1 MPAAQ
6 TTVFKDKGTNSP
18 VRADALLDRPLP
30 YNQDAEEGL
39 VACCLKDVTGEALS
53 ACIEGRMG
61 PDSFHRPTHQIIF
74 NALSELHKTGDKI
87 DEIILA
93 EYLQSTDQLEE
104 VGGLP
109 ALYRLTSRIE
119 TTAHG
124 TYWMKIVQEK
134 HVMRT
139 LIRTATSVIDRAYSS
154 PSDLEGFLGEVEQEI
169 LDVNQDRVTEGAQP
183 ISVSMDKAVKLVTG
197 LLNNETTVGVL
208 TGFRDLDKYT
218 HGLQP
223 AEMIVLAARP
233 SMGKTSLALNIAE
246 EVVFSRS
253 SEDEDKS
260 VLVFSLE
267 MSATQL
273 ATRLLC
279 GRARVDMQKLR
290 DGFASKT
297 EEGKL
302 AKTAGELMSAGLW
315 IDDSASMSIHEMRAK
330 ARRRH
335 AKSPLKLIIIDYLQL
350 IMGSDSRTPREQQIA
365 EISRGT
371 KAMAKELS
379 VPVLVLSQL
388 NRDSEKEKR
397 DPRLSDL
404 RESGSIEQDADVVML
419 LGRRREEAFGGEQNI
434 DNPSDSSDLVKLI
447 LAKQRNGPTASIDL
461 HFLRQYTRFESAKK
475 PFAN

>member
-1 MPAAQ
+1 MPTAQ
-6 TTVFKDKGTNSP
+6 TTVFKDKGIAAPARS
-18 VRADALLDRPLP
+18 DAVLDRPLP
-30 YNQDAEEGL
+30 HNQDAEEGL

-53 ACIEGRMG
+53 ACIEAHMEAG
-61 PDSFHRPTHQIIF
+61 SFHRPNHQIIF
-74 NALSELHKTGDKI
+74 GALFELHKNGSKV

-93 EYLQSTDQLEE
+93 EYLKSIDQLEQ

-109 ALYRLTSRIE
+109 ALYRLTGRIE

-124 TYWMKIVQEK
+124 AYWMKIVQEK
-134 HVMRT
+134 QVMRT

-154 PSDLEGFLGEVEQEI
+154 PADLDSFLGEVEQEI
-169 LDVNQDRVTEGAQP
+169 LNVNQDRVNEGAQP
-183 ISVSMDKAVKLVTG
+183 ISVSMDKAMKLVTS
-197 LLNNETTVGVL
+197 LLNNDATTGVL
-208 TGFRDLDKYT
+208 TGFRDLDKCT

-223 AEMIVLAARP
+223 SEMIVLAARP

-246 EVVFSRS
+246 EVVFSPGSEEKS
-253 SEDEDKS
+253 SG

-267 MSATQL
+267 MSSTQL

-297 EEGKL
+297 EQGKL
-302 AKTAGELMSAGLW
+302 AKTAGELMAAPLW
-315 IDDSASMSIHEMRAK
+315 IDDSVSMSIHEMRAK

-388 NRDSEKEKR
+388 NRDSEREKR

-419 LGRRREEAFGGEQNI
+419 LGRNKEDAFGEDQNA
-434 DNPSDSSDLVKLI
+434 DSPNDSSTAVKLI
-447 LAKQRNGPTASIDL
+447 LAKQRNGPTATIDL
-461 HFLRQYTRFESAKK
+461 HFLKQFTRFESAKK